1 MHQGLQLFF
10 RPSVCQTIPQLSRSA
25 SASNARASAAL
36 AIPDPLRR
44 QRGVPAKPR
53 GHHADRCRDGLN
65 QQAERDDQEREAC
78 ARGVDVGLEPGFV
91 CHAISLPLS
100 VLTNKPFGL
109 VVDFAETGG
118 PSSCR

>member
-44 QRGVPAKPR
+44 QRGVPARPR

-91 CHAISLPLS
+91 CHAVSLALN

>member
-1 MHQGLQLFF
+1 MNQGLRSLL
-10 RPSVCQTIPQLSRSA
+10 RPSAYETSQQLAR

-36 AIPDPLRR
+36 AIPDPFRR
-44 QRGVPAKPR
+44 QRAVPARSR
-53 GHHADRCRDGLN
+53 GHHTDRCRDGLN
-65 QQAERDDQEREAC
+65 QQAERDDQQREAC

-91 CHAISLPLS
+91 CHAVSLALN

>member
-1 MHQGLQLFF
+1 MNQGLRSLL
-10 RPSVCQTIPQLSRSA
+10 RPSAYQTSPQLARSA
-25 SASNARASAAL
+25 SNTRASAAL
-36 AIPDPLRR
+36 AIPDPFRR
-44 QRGVPAKPR
+44 QRGVPARPW

-65 QQAERDDQEREAC
+65 QQAEGDDQQRESC

-91 CHAISLPLS
+91 CHAVSLALN